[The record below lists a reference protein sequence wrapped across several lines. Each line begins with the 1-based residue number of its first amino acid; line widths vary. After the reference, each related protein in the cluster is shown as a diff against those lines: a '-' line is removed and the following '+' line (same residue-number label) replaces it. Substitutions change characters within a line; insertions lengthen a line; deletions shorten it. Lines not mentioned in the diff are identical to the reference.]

1 MKNQH
6 QKHFLES
13 LLFYIPLAIV
23 LYLITNSI
31 IAGLMG
37 ALSVFFV
44 PFFFKKKT
52 KN

>member
-31 IAGLMG
+31 IASLMG
-37 ALSVFFV
+37 ALCIFFV

-52 KN
+52 KK